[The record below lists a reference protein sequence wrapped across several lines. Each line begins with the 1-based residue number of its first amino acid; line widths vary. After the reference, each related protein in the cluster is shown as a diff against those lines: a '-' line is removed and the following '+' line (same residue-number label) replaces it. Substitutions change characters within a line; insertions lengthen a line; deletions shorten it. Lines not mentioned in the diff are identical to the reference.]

1 MKKLVFYRCNHCGN
15 IAIKLV
21 DQNVPLFCCG
31 QMMTQ
36 ISANTTDGAVEKHMP
51 VVSRVGN
58 VVSVKVGE
66 VPHPMTAEHYIPLIV
81 ATNKDGFEIK
91 KLAPNDKPEVT
102 FEGASLT
109 EFYAFCNLHG
119 LWLGK

>member
-1 MKKLVFYRCNHCGN
+1 MIKFYRCRHCGN
-15 IAIKLV
+15 VIVKVV
-21 DQNVPLFCCG
+21 DSGVPVVCCG
-31 QMMTQ
+31 EVMGELKP
-36 ISANTTDGAVEKHMP
+36 NTTDGAVEKHVP
-51 VVSRVGN
+51 VIEKKNGKT
-58 VVSVKVGE
+58 VVRVGE

-102 FEGASLT
+102 FEGASFT